1 MSKLRC
7 SAPLLTLNN
16 YADLKRLLPTLL
28 EQFEDVYI
36 LDGNST
42 DGTRE
47 LAQSLGVRVE
57 NQFDTNEPN
66 QRIQDFRAMRLRL
79 WSLAKYD
86 WVFTLDADEEPTPEC
101 LQVVRGI
108 IERNTPQEAHSFC
121 RVMRLP
127 TGPLVQE
134 AFSYPDRYI
143 RVFRRSD
150 GLSLVERKV
159 HERFIVPPAI
169 RVVPHNEGISSIW
182 LPPDLYFQKVRRYL
196 AIEAQTQFPSSVF
209 FLLRWILYYNIRS
222 FTGQSLRAVCAYGRA
237 FIKRRV
243 AMPLPYTLIL
253 LWYRLAVMIVQSKAW
268 WQNRRREQVSI
279 I

>member
-1 MSKLRC
+1 
-7 SAPLLTLNN
+7 
-16 YADLKRLLPTLL
+16 
-28 EQFEDVYI
+28 
-36 LDGNST
+36 
-42 DGTRE
+42 
-47 LAQSLGVRVE
+47 
-57 NQFDTNEPN
+57 
-66 QRIQDFRAMRLRL
+66 
-79 WSLAKYD
+79 
-86 WVFTLDADEEPTPEC
+86 
-101 LQVVRGI
+101 
-108 IERNTPQEAHSFC
+108 
-121 RVMRLP
+121 
-127 TGPLVQE
+127 
-134 AFSYPDRYI
+134 
-143 RVFRRSD
+143 
-150 GLSLVERKV
+150 
-159 HERFIVPPAI
+159 
-169 RVVPHNEGISSIW
+169 VPHNEGISSIW